1 MVQILSSKGR
11 VIKENLGSGLGLVVL
26 VVSLVAVGA
35 CAQPE
40 PQARERPEKSGVVS
54 EESVEERVS
63 EAALLK
69 AQASAE
75 PVAAPVVSDQE
86 LAMRLS
92 LPDVVEQV
100 MPSVVGITTE
110 RTMRHGGA
118 MGGHPFEDDPF
129 FRQFFGRR
137 GPSPRPRERVQQGLG
152 SGVIV
157 DDEGIIITN
166 NHVIEGADK
175 IRVGLSDG
183 RELEAEIK
191 GADPASD
198 IAVLQLK
205 DPPQDLAAITVGDSD
220 ALRLGESVIAIGNP
234 FGLTGTVTLGII
246 SAKGRANM
254 GIVDYE
260 DFIQTDAAIN
270 PGNSGGALINLR
282 GELVGI
288 NTAIMTRSGGYQ
300 GVGLA
305 IPSNM
310 AQMVLTSLLETGE
323 VQRGWLGVAIQD
335 LTPQLAEA
343 LGLKKGVQ
351 GVVISDV
358 VEGSPALAEGLERG
372 DVITHINDQPMRSAA
387 NLRNAVGLY
396 SPGTA
401 VEVRVLRGAEE
412 RRVELVLGSVGDGRS
427 RASAGGDDGQVSGP
441 VEGLSLMPLNN
452 ELRRQYGVPPSI
464 RSGLVVTSVARDSA
478 AVELQLRPGD
488 VLLELNRRPL
498 EEVADFSAAFKEQGQ
513 NLYLLY
519 REGATIFMTR

>member
-1 MVQILSSKGR
+1 MVQILSSR
-11 VIKENLGSGLGLVVL
+11 SQTIKTSGLLRNYVVFVLVSALVV
-26 VVSLVAVGA
+26 GG

-40 PQARERPEKSGVVS
+40 TQARERPRSGEQAAVEVTPEEVS
-54 EESVEERVS
+54 PQVEPDS
-63 EAALLK
+63 
-69 AQASAE
+69 
-75 PVAAPVVSDQE
+75 PVAGSVTPEISDGE

-92 LPDVVEQV
+92 LPDVVERV

-110 RTMRHGGA
+110 RTLQRAGS
-118 MGGHPFEDDPF
+118 MGGFPFDDDPF
-129 FRQFFGRR
+129 FRQFFGRQA
-137 GPSPRPRERVQQGLG
+137 PPQPRERVQQGLG

-157 DDEGIIITN
+157 DVEGIIITN
-166 NHVIEGADK
+166 NHVIDGADK

-198 IAVLQLK
+198 IAVLQIK
-205 DPPQDLAAITVGDSD
+205 DPPQDLEAITVGDSD

-343 LGLKKGVQ
+343 LGLKKGTQ

-358 VEGSPALAEGLERG
+358 MEGSPALAAGLERG
-372 DVITHINDQPMRSAA
+372 DVITHINGQPMRSSAS
-387 NLRNAVGLY
+387 LRNTIGLY
-396 SPGTA
+396 SPGTD
-401 VEVRVLRGAEE
+401 VEVLALRGVEE
-412 RRVELVLGSVGDGRS
+412 RKVELRLGSAR
-427 RASAGGDDGQVSGP
+427 DGQSQPDLGASSGP
-441 VEGLSLMPLNN
+441 VEGLALEPLNQ
-452 ELRRQYGVPPSI
+452 ELRRQYRVPPSI
-464 RSGLVVTSVARDSA
+464 KAGLVVTSVAQDSPA
-478 AVELQLRPGD
+478 EQLELRPGD
-488 VLLELNRRPL
+488 IILEVNRRPVAS
-498 EEVADFSAAFKEQGQ
+498 VADFAAAFEAGRGQ

-519 REGATIFMTR
+519 RNGATIFMTR